1 MLKKLKNFIVKIF
14 PVSSRKV
21 FHFFNNI
28 LYKGDKYYCP
38 ICDRSY
44 SRFLPGPDNINNN
57 SKCPGCSSLER
68 QRLLWLY
75 LTRQLKIKED
85 KIKLLNIAPDYAIQT
100 KLKKLKN
107 ISYLSV
113 DLESPLAIQKMDI
126 TSLRFDKRTFDAVLC
141 YHVLEHIEDD
151 KKALSEIF
159 RVLRPGA
166 WAILQS
172 PVDMSREITFEDISV
187 RLPEE
192 RKKIFGQEDHVRIY
206 GKDYGSRIEKEG
218 FLVTRDNFIDI
229 LSAEEREKFVL
240 ESDEIIYFCKKPL

>member
-1 MLKKLKNFIVKIF
+1 MLKTIKSFIGGKF
-14 PVSSRKV
+14 PVSSRKIYHSLNKLI
-21 FHFFNNI
+21 F
-28 LYKGDKYYCP
+28 KGDNYYCP
-38 ICDRSY
+38 ICEKGFK
-44 SRFLPGPDNINNN
+44 RFLPAGGNITGN
-57 SKCPGCSSLER
+57 SKCPGCNSLER

-85 KIKLLNIAPDYAIQT
+85 EIKLLNIAPDYAIQS
-100 KLKKLKN
+100 KLKKLTN

-113 DLESPLAIQKMDI
+113 DLESPLAMQKMDI
-126 TSLRFDKRTFDAVLC
+126 TSLSFDNNTFDAVLC

-159 RVLRPGA
+159 RVLKPDA

-172 PVDMSREITFEDISV
+172 PVDMGREITFEDFSV

-206 GKDYGSRIEKEG
+206 GKDYVSRIEKEG
-218 FLVTRDNFIDI
+218 FLVSRDNFIEI

-240 ESDEIIYFCKKPL
+240 ERDEIIYFCKKPL